1 MKEKSTLARRG
12 MVVAPHHLASAAG
25 LRVLRDGGNAI
36 EAMIAAAATIAV
48 VYPHMSG
55 LGGDNFWLISE
66 RGRPPLGIDACGAA
80 AGLANTAFYREHG
93 CADAVPGRG
102 PLAALTVAGAVS
114 GWAAAHEIAR
124 TWGGKMPHARILE
137 DAIYHA
143 RSGFPVSQTQSRN
156 TASKQGSWNRCPAS
170 RRRSCRAARF
180 RRPPAP

>member
-80 AGLANTAFYREHG
+80 AGL
-93 CADAVPGRG
+93 PI
-102 PLAALTVAGAVS
+102 PLFITSMVAPMLCLGEVR
-114 GWAAAHEIAR
+114 WLR
-124 TWGGKMPHARILE
+124 
-137 DAIYHA
+137 
-143 RSGFPVSQTQSRN
+143 
-156 TASKQGSWNRCPAS
+156 
-170 RRRSCRAARF
+170 
-180 RRPPAP
+180 